1 MSAKLDPSTGLTC
14 ISCRVVF
21 ANSEVQR
28 DHYRCDWHRYNLKR
42 KVADLPPITAD
53 QFQQKVL
60 SYRDKAAEKE
70 AAASRRSFC
79 VVCNKQFRSI
89 NAYDN
94 HLNSKRH
101 KENEAKSRS
110 AVSEKALLAND
121 EYSNAGA
128 VGSLAE
134 LIGKQVAD
142 LPPITADQ
150 FQQKVLSYRDKAA
163 EKEAAASRRSFCVVC
178 NKQFRSINAYDNH
191 LNSKRH
197 KENEAKSRSAVSEK
211 ALLANDEYSNAGAV
225 GSLAEL
231 IGKQVSA
238 TNVLLDHPVPKK
250 PDQQVDNIIDKVDAA
265 VERETEDDGSEG
277 WATVQS
283 SDDEEEE
290 YDESSGIPVTSC
302 LFCLSPS
309 ATLEAN
315 LAHMSRIHG
324 FFLPDA
330 EFCAD
335 VEGMLHYLGLKVG
348 SGNMCLWCNER
359 RRRFRSL
366 DACQKHMRDKAH
378 CRVAHEGDAMLDY
391 DEFYDYSSMYAEGEE
406 ESEANDILIEDG
418 YSLILPSGTRVGHRS
433 LMRYYRQHLK
443 PVSEEAG
450 KVKSREA
457 TNKLIGQYRAIG
469 WTGTT
474 GALAIQKAKDIRFM
488 RRLNSKQWLKLGI
501 ASNKLFRSKGRSDQ

>member
-1 MSAKLDPSTGLTC
+1 MGFVAPTIEAWTQRCNEGEVNDMDDEMSAKLDPSTGLTC

-110 AVSEKALLAND
+110 AVSEK
-121 EYSNAGA
+121 
-128 VGSLAE
+128 
-134 LIGKQVAD
+134 
-142 LPPITADQ
+142 
-150 FQQKVLSYRDKAA
+150 
-163 EKEAAASRRSFCVVC
+163 
-178 NKQFRSINAYDNH
+178 
-191 LNSKRH
+191 
-197 KENEAKSRSAVSEK
+197 
-211 ALLANDEYSNAGAV
+211 
-225 GSLAEL
+225 
-231 IGKQVSA
+231 VSA
-238 TNVLLDHPVPKK
+238 TNVLLEHPVPKK

-418 YSLILPSGTRVGHRS
+418 YSLILPSGTRIGHRS